1 MFALKTYAV
10 SLFRLLF
17 PKLCVVCGRPL
28 VWGEK
33 TLCLNCLCAMPRTHY
48 QHQVDHPVEQLFWGK
63 LPIER
68 AMAWC
73 HFVKGGTLQTLLHA
87 LKYHHR
93 PDVGVV
99 LGRQM
104 ALECAA
110 WLQPIDA
117 IVPIALHNN
126 RLQKRGYNQ
135 AVCIAQGIASV
146 MDVPVCCG
154 VLVRSVDTATQT
166 KMRVFERY
174 ENTQGIFSVTN
185 GHELAHKHVLLVDD
199 VITTGAT
206 LLAAAQTLYKEIP
219 TCKISIAT
227 LAVASA

>member
-1 MFALKTYAV
+1 MKTYFV

-17 PKLCVVCGRPL
+17 PRLCVGCGKPL
-28 VWGEK
+28 VALEN
-33 TLCLNCLCAMPRTHY
+33 TVCLNCLYTLPRTHY
-48 QHQVDHPVEQLFWGK
+48 ETEKDHPVEQLFWGK

-73 HFVKGGTLQTLLHA
+73 HFVKGGTMQALLHA

-104 ALECAA
+104 ALECMS
-110 WLQPIDA
+110 WFSGVEV
-117 IVPIALHNN
+117 IVPVPLHIS
-126 RLQKRGYNQ
+126 RQQHRGYNQ
-135 AVCIAQGIASV
+135 AACIAKGISQV
-146 MDVPVCCG
+146 IGVDVCTH
-154 VLVRSVDTATQT
+154 VLARTVATSTQT
-166 KMRVFERY
+166 RMRVFERHQ
-174 ENTQGIFSVTN
+174 NTQGIFAVQQP
-185 GHELAHKHVLLVDD
+185 EVLAHKHVLLVDD

-206 LLAAAQTLYKEIP
+206 LLAAAQALKEEIP

>member
-17 PKLCVVCGRPL
+17 PKLCVACNKPL
-28 VWGEK
+28 VESEDA
-33 TLCLNCLCAMPRTHY
+33 LCLNCLYAMPRTHY
-48 QHQVDHPVEQLFWGK
+48 QHQIDHPVEQLFWGK

-73 HFVKGGTLQTLLHA
+73 HFVKGGTMQTLLHA

-104 ALECAA
+104 AQECAA
-110 WLQPIDA
+110 WLQPIDV
-117 IVPIALHNN
+117 IVPIALHHR
-126 RLQKRGYNQ
+126 RLQTRGYNQ
-135 AVCIAQGIASV
+135 SECIAQGMASV
-146 MDVPVCCG
+146 MQVPVCTG
-154 VLVRSVDTATQT
+154 VLVRSVNTATQT
-166 KMRVFERY
+166 KMRVYERY
-174 ENTQGIFSVTN
+174 ENTQGIFSVV
-185 GHELAHKHVLLVDD
+185 GGQELAGKHLLLVDD

-206 LLAAAQTLYKEIP
+206 LLAAAQTLRNQIP